1 MNIDALLQGNPQ
13 YDDALAERV
22 LSHYLRFKHANIM
35 RLQSMGLDAEDVE
48 QELRIAL
55 WKAWTAWSGQIALRR
70 WLSWKLDYRLRD
82 LERNCAKQLA
92 RLPLISLEDHL
103 HEGADAGSD

>member
-1 MNIDALLQGNPQ
+1 MNLDALLRDNPA

-22 LSHYLRFKHANIM
+22 LEHYLRFKHASIA
-35 RLQSMGLDAEDVE
+35 RLQSMGMDGEDVE

-55 WKAWTAWSGQIALRR
+55 WKAWKAWTGQIALRR

-82 LERNCAKQLA
+82 LERTCAKQLQ
-92 RLPLISLEDHL
+92 RIPVVSLEDLSH
-103 HEGADAGSD
+103 SDNTATD